1 VVKVVAS
8 VVRFPAERGRL
19 PVALSILLQV
29 VALLALV
36 TVVRDRRPDP
46 RIDPI
51 GWANMGVF
59 VEFTS
64 IAPLA
69 ILFMVVA
76 MAGLHALDPAMSAAD
91 RAIECKVITG
101 LFGVGV
107 TLVDIELIYY
117 GLWKGIWEM
126 FGAMAAIAFVDLAL
140 VFLVFR
146 YMDSVEL
153 NDGPRRAAPTRRSR

>member
-1 VVKVVAS
+1 
-8 VVRFPAERGRL
+8 
-19 PVALSILLQV
+19 
-29 VALLALV
+29 
-36 TVVRDRRPDP
+36 
-46 RIDPI
+46 
-51 GWANMGVF
+51 MGVF

-146 YMDSVEL
+146 YMDSVEP